1 MTDQPAMRRRPQLT
15 VVSSSNFA
23 RAYGGIAYLASALV
37 ARGVDVEA
45 HGPIPPEMLPEL
57 RRLPFP
63 VHSVWTRGGVGSQR
77 SALVRFRLRCLV
89 RGIRRAGAWLFTDLS
104 FFSTAV
110 AIKRVRPAS
119 RLIHYC
125 PEFLTPEEFPHIRQT
140 RVYARHADAPDL
152 VIDVNLGRAERRRA
166 RFGLTREILILP
178 NTLPLAELPPPAPP
192 GALDRLAGGN
202 LPADLPVLLYAGAP
216 HAEAGFDRV
225 ITALRET
232 RTPVFLLAF
241 CGDGGERSEALRA
254 AVQARLGPQRGRVC
268 RAVARR
274 DLLACMHQADAGLAY
289 YPFSVAPSWNQLH
302 CAPTKAY
309 EYLAVGLPVVA
320 SNNPPLIELIAAR
333 SLGACTADDT
343 VEALRATLDDL
354 FQDRSALRRTGERAR
369 EAFAQELS
377 FERVAPPVVDRV
389 VALLDRAEPR

>member
-1 MTDQPAMRRRPQLT
+1 MTARPTRAWRPRLT

-23 RAYGGIAYLASALV
+23 RGYGGIAYLASALV

-45 HGPIPPEMLPEL
+45 HGPIPAEMLPEL
-57 RRLPFP
+57 QRLPFP
-63 VHSVWTRGGVGSQR
+63 VHSVWTTRGVR
-77 SALVRFRLRCLV
+77 SRRAALACFRLRCLV
-89 RGIRRAGAWLFTDLS
+89 RGVRRAGAWLFSDLT

-110 AIKRVRPAS
+110 AIKRARPAS

-125 PEFLTPEEFPHIRQT
+125 PELLTPEEFPHIRQT

-152 VIDVNLGRAERRRA
+152 VIDVNPGRAERRRE
-166 RFGLTREILILP
+166 RFGLTREVLILP

-192 GALDRLAGGN
+192 GTLGRLAGGS
-202 LPADLPVLLYAGAP
+202 LPADIPVLLYAGAP

-225 ITALRET
+225 IAALREART
-232 RTPVFLLAF
+232 RVFLLAF
-241 CGDGGERSEALRA
+241 CGDGSEQSEALRA
-254 AVQARLGPQRGRVC
+254 VVQARLGPQRGRVC
-268 RAVARR
+268 PAVARR

-309 EYLAVGLPVVA
+309 EYLAAGLPVVA
-320 SNNPPLIELIAAR
+320 SNNPPLVELIAAR
-333 SLGACTADDT
+333 SLGACTADDS
-343 VEALRATLDDL
+343 VEALRATLDD
-354 FQDRSALRRTGERAR
+354 FFRDRSALRRTGERAR
-369 EAFAQELS
+369 KAFAQELS

-389 VALLDRAEPR
+389 VALLERAGPR